1 MAAAYEKLRRHLIDP
16 ADQSGSAM
24 GRVVLLRRGMLA
36 WATTYN
42 HVQTSSVS
50 SCQSGGTPVPTGV
63 VANEL
68 VQVMAGLI
76 LSRRRDICLN

>member
-1 MAAAYEKLRRHLIDP
+1 
-16 ADQSGSAM
+16 M

-42 HVQTSSVS
+42 GVQASSVS
-50 SCQSGGTPVPTGV
+50 SCQNRGTPVPTGV

-76 LSRRRDICLN
+76 LSRRRDIYA

>member
-1 MAAAYEKLRRHLIDP
+1 
-16 ADQSGSAM
+16 M
-24 GRVVLLRRGMLA
+24 GRVILLRRGMLA

-42 HVQTSSVS
+42 HVQASSVPS
-50 SCQSGGTPVPTGV
+50 RQGCGTAVPTGV

-76 LSRRRDICLN
+76 LSKRRDICLN